1 MNYAERAKT
10 FENIVGK
17 EIDRLNNDIIEME
30 KAKDCQR
37 MQILQYDSW
46 LIRKIEEVKENEAL
60 IERLQNALQVI
71 ENDPEADI
79 LRDELIKMENLK
91 DSLIFQR
98 NLYDAQ
104 LRIEIEKRR
113 ENTTEIEE
121 WKKKKE
127 ALECD
132 IKTKEDNIKEI
143 ESDKEAFKA
152 ALSYIQNQQ
161 VFSNSEM
168 FEKTRSIQ
176 TKLITEQERNK
187 ELEENVLNLQ
197 EEIRRIENKNKEEL
211 QEIRQQLEIRMK
223 ELNSLLQKQKE
234 DIEKHWKNEVEKAIK
249 QQEEEQKIVCEQR
262 DRMIEKVQELN
273 SALQKTEN
281 EAKTISDLC
290 DKFRCKIDELENILE
305 QQSREVKMHSDANF
319 KQAETIKKLA
329 DRLNNDISLSGE
341 NLKLAGK
348 VRILETTLKEKLDDQ
363 RKQCEANIKL
373 SETVGSLEASLN
385 EKNIS
390 TNILEAKLA
399 EQEETINRLN
409 QELQAKNVG
418 SITTDTEVQTDASTG
433 ETKVRNTYTS
443 NSLSKVTF
451 FALSC

>member
-1 MNYAERAKT
+1 LNYAERAKT

-176 TKLITEQERNK
+176 TKLITEQKRNK

-249 QQEEEQKIVCEQR
+249 QQEEEQKIVCEQ
-262 DRMIEKVQELN
+262 
-273 SALQKTEN
+273 
-281 EAKTISDLC
+281 
-290 DKFRCKIDELENILE
+290 
-305 QQSREVKMHSDANF
+305 
-319 KQAETIKKLA
+319 
-329 DRLNNDISLSGE
+329 
-341 NLKLAGK
+341 
-348 VRILETTLKEKLDDQ
+348 
-363 RKQCEANIKL
+363 
-373 SETVGSLEASLN
+373 
-385 EKNIS
+385 
-390 TNILEAKLA
+390 
-399 EQEETINRLN
+399 
-409 QELQAKNVG
+409 
-418 SITTDTEVQTDASTG
+418 
-433 ETKVRNTYTS
+433 
-443 NSLSKVTF
+443 
-451 FALSC
+451 